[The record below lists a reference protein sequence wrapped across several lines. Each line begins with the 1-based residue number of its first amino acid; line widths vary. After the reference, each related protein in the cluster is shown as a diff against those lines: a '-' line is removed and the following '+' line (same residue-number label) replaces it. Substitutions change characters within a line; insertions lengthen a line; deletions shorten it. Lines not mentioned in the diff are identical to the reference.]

1 VSRDQRLLD
10 AIVDLTTQRDQ
21 EALADTLALT
31 LTEIAGYNT
40 VCVYA
45 LQGEL
50 GQLSAKV
57 MASTDPQFPKGAHI
71 VPLERQPELR
81 ACVEGRRP
89 IITQDGQQRR
99 EVYPVLEQGLVT
111 ALVTAQSNHSPDD
124 TEPLAPG
131 LVNIYANHQSLL
143 NHQQRDAL
151 TGLFNRAALQ
161 SWLSKTLSPHHAP
174 TRRSADESALGC
186 LALLDIDHFKRIND
200 TLGHLYGDEVLLVMA
215 DLMRESFRGN
225 DLLFRYGG
233 EEFIAIL
240 RDTDL
245 DTAYVVLERFRTRIA
260 QHKFA
265 NLNQVT
271 VSIGLTQV
279 LPQLTD
285 SQLIERADKALYHG
299 KAQGR
304 DQVNTFEWL
313 AEDHILPD
321 EGLQPHTI
329 ELF

>member
-1 VSRDQRLLD
+1 VSRDQDLLD

-21 EALADTLALT
+21 EALADTLTQT
-31 LTEIAGYNT
+31 LTDLADCDY
-40 VCVYA
+40 VCVYS

-57 MASTDPQFPKGAHI
+57 IASTNPQLPKGAHI

-81 ACVEGRRP
+81 ACAEGRRP
-89 IITQDGQQRR
+89 IITQDGPVRR

-111 ALVTAQSNHSPDD
+111 ALVT
-124 TEPLAPG
+124 TEGRHPGDNASEVSPG

-161 SWLSKTLSPHHAP
+161 SWLNKTLTPHHAP
-174 TRRSADESALGC
+174 TRRSADETTVGC

-200 TLGHLYGDEVLLVMA
+200 TLGHLYGDEVLLIIA
-215 DLMRESFRGN
+215 DLMRDSFRGN

-233 EEFIAIL
+233 EEFVAIL

-245 DTAYVVLERFRTRIA
+245 DTAYVVLERFRSRIA

-265 NLNQVT
+265 HLNQVT

-285 SQLIERADKALYHG
+285 GQLIERADKALYHG

-321 EGLQPHTI
+321 AGLQPQTI
-329 ELF
+329 DLF

>member
-21 EALADTLALT
+21 EALAETLVRT
-31 LTEIAGYNT
+31 LTELAAYEQVGI
-40 VCVYA
+40 YA

-57 MASTDPQFPKGAHI
+57 LASTDPNTPKGAHI

-81 ACVEGRRP
+81 ACAEDRRP
-89 IITQDGQQRR
+89 VITQEGKLRR
-99 EVYPVLEQGLVT
+99 EVFPVLEQGQAT
-111 ALVTAQSNHSPDD
+111 ALVTTLSCHKDED
-124 TEPLAPG
+124 TMALTRG
-131 LVNIYANHQSLL
+131 LLDVYANHQSLL

-161 SWLSKTLSPHHAP
+161 SWLKNNLSHHHSP
-174 TRRSADESALGC
+174 TRRSGDETAIGC

-200 TLGHLYGDEVLLVMA
+200 TLGHLYGDEVLLIIA
-215 DLMRESFRGN
+215 DVMRESFRGN

-233 EEFIAIL
+233 EEFIIIL

-245 DTAYVVLERFRTRIA
+245 DTAYVVLDRFRSRVA

-271 VSIGLTQV
+271 VSIGLTGV

-321 EGLQPHTI
+321 TGLQPHTI